1 MMVHMY
7 NISAYMTWNVNEN
20 SQCIENMKCIG
31 TNKIFIIVNGIWKVL
46 ILIDFTSLTK
56 SVYF

>member
-7 NISAYMTWNVNEN
+7 NISIYMTWNVNEN
-20 SQCIENMKCIG
+20 SQCIENVKYIG

>member
-1 MMVHMY
+1 MEHMY
-7 NISAYMTWNVNEN
+7 NIFAYMMWNVNEN

-31 TNKIFIIVNGIWKVL
+31 INEEWEVL